1 VTGGDVLFEGQDLTR
16 IDDRRMAA
24 LRGTKLGMIFQN
36 PAASLNPVMSVG
48 AQMREAIRE
57 HREVGGR
64 EATSLAAM
72 ALRDIGIGDPERVL
86 SRYPFQLSGGMNQ
99 RVMIAMAM
107 LTRPDLLIADEPT
120 TALDVTT
127 QGQVL
132 EQLVAI
138 TRQHDTALI
147 LITHDIA
154 LLAEYVDRV
163 VVMYAGRVVEMGPV
177 AQVIGLPW
185 HPYTRAL
192 LESVPRA
199 DMAPGERLAA
209 IPGELPDPAH
219 VLPGCPFAPRC
230 SFVMEVC
237 RAVDPPLVPVA
248 PSRTKACHLVA
259 PPAPRS
265 FVGAAPI
272 PAISPPTVAR

>member
-1 VTGGDVLFEGQDLTR
+1 
-16 IDDRRMAA
+16 
-24 LRGTKLGMIFQN
+24 MIFQN

-57 HREVGGR
+57 HRGVGGR
-64 EATSLAAM
+64 EATSLASA
-72 ALRDIGIGDPERVL
+72 ALRDVGIGDPDRVL
-86 SRYPFQLSGGMNQ
+86 TRYPFQLSGGMNQ

-138 TRQHDTALI
+138 AREHDTALI

-154 LLAEYVDRV
+154 LLAEYVDHV
-163 VVMYAGRVVEMGPV
+163 VVMYAGHVVENGPV
-177 AQVIGLPW
+177 ADVIAEPR

-192 LESVPRA
+192 LDSVPRA
-199 DMAPGERLAA
+199 DMDPGERLAA
-209 IPGELPDPAH
+209 IPGELPDPAR
-219 VLPGCPFAPRC
+219 VPPGCPFAPRC
-230 SFVMEVC
+230 AFVMDVC
-237 RAVDPPLVPVA
+237 RAVDPPLEPVSPA
-248 PSRTKACHLVA
+248 WSKACHLEN
-259 PPAPRS
+259 PPATLPVVSRPDVHPPLAARS
-265 FVGAAPI
+265 
-272 PAISPPTVAR
+272 